1 LVLLASL
8 QFFFIFLE
16 RCRMRIS
23 LMTGLYNPHVSGIT
37 ICYSSLGSSE
47 PPIRILLEKL
57 CA

>member
-1 LVLLASL
+1 
-8 QFFFIFLE
+8 
-16 RCRMRIS
+16 MRIS